1 MTDKPEEKDKKADH
15 DKSAPK
21 EETPSSNPLPDTEK
35 AGDDDDDSFDFGG
48 LPNRSLKK
56 NLGCA

>member
-1 MTDKPEEKDKKADH
+1 MIDKPEEKDKKADH
-15 DKSAPK
+15 DKPAPK
-21 EETPSSNPLPDTEK
+21 EETPTPTTLPDTEK
-35 AGDDDDDSFDFGG
+35 VNDDDSFDFGG